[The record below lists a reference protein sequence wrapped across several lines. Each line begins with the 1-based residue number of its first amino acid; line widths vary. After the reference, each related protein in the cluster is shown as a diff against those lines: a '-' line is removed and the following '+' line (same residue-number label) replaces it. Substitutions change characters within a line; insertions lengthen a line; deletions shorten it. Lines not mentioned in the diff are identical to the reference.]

1 MEQEQKEQKEQEQKQ
16 QEQQEQ
22 IQVEIDQGQIDQGQE
37 HLPRTELRR
46 TSRAPWI
53 ILLGVVIAGGGAL
66 WLWVRRPMPRAP
78 SSAQPAAEAVPAAPS
93 APPAALAASPAS
105 ARSLLASISQH
116 LLYRRALV
124 EDDFMRRCA
133 VVTDNLAEG
142 VSPRAQLGFLAPAA
156 PFTVA
161 ERGGRSVIATASY
174 QRYDG
179 FGDAIA
185 SVDAQALAAAYRGV
199 HPVLEAAYRALGY
212 PGASLDEVAAKALR
226 RVGASPVV
234 EGEVAVE
241 RQAATYVFADPRLES
256 KGAVEKHL
264 LRMGPRN
271 TRLVQGKAR
280 EIMQALGFP
289 EAPVAGG
296 GGR

>member
-1 MEQEQKEQKEQEQKQ
+1 MEQEQKEQDQK
-16 QEQQEQ
+16 QQEQ
-22 IQVEIDQGQIDQGQE
+22 IQVEVDQGQIDQGQE

-66 WLWVRRPMPRAP
+66 WLWLRRPTPRAP
-78 SSAQPAAEAVPAAPS
+78 SSAQPAAEAVPAVPS
-93 APPAALAASPAS
+93 APPAALASPAS

-116 LLYRRALV
+116 LLYRRALM

-226 RVGASPVV
+226 RVGASPVM

-296 GGR
+296 GGH

>member
-1 MEQEQKEQKEQEQKQ
+1 MEQEQKEQDQK
-16 QEQQEQ
+16 QQEQ
-22 IQVEIDQGQIDQGQE
+22 IQVEVDQGQIDQGQE

-78 SSAQPAAEAVPAAPS
+78 SSAQPAAAAVPAAPS
-93 APPAALAASPAS
+93 APPAALASPAS

-116 LLYRRALV
+116 LLYRRALM

-226 RVGASPVV
+226 RVGASPVM

-296 GGR
+296 GGH

>member
-1 MEQEQKEQKEQEQKQ
+1 
-16 QEQQEQ
+16 
-22 IQVEIDQGQIDQGQE
+22 
-37 HLPRTELRR
+37 
-46 TSRAPWI
+46 
-53 ILLGVVIAGGGAL
+53 
-66 WLWVRRPMPRAP
+66 
-78 SSAQPAAEAVPAAPS
+78 
-93 APPAALAASPAS
+93 
-105 ARSLLASISQH
+105 
-116 LLYRRALV
+116 
-124 EDDFMRRCA
+124 MRRCA

-185 SVDAQALAAAYRGV
+185 SVDVQALAAAYRGV

-241 RQAATYVFADPRLES
+241 RQDAAYVFADPRLES
-256 KGAVEKHL
+256 RGAVEKHL

-296 GGR
+296 GGH